1 MFSIKILLL
10 VLLAAPLSSS
20 FYLSRPQPRRRHSC
34 TLKPLSLTMASLSD
48 PALLST
54 VQLQLAK
61 LLPQLLTGSLV
72 YGSLTFYFDRPRGE
86 MLIDDDALIKKSSNI
101 PNAGLGLFA
110 ARDLPKGT
118 NLGLYPGVLTPT
130 NAYRNKVRRL
140 APQRINST
148 PSNPAPTCPLQKLQ
162 THPESVS
169 YVWKL
174 QNVPG
179 SLEERGVLDPTD
191 SEGIISDYC
200 SGGSTTIP
208 LSRFLF
214 RTVFATYRKSTTLC
228 RINEPLTPEDANV
241 DSTEETEAGKVL
253 FFISR
258 DVVAGEELY
267 LYYGEYYDRSGYG
280 Q

>member
-1 MFSIKILLL
+1 MTSASMFSIKILLL

-20 FYLSRPQPRRRHSC
+20 FYLSLPQPRRRHSC
-34 TLKPLSLTMASLSD
+34 TLKPLSLSMASLSD

-130 NAYRNKVRRL
+130 NAYRNK
-140 APQRINST
+140 
-148 PSNPAPTCPLQKLQ
+148 KLQ

-214 RTVFATYRKSTTLC
+214 RTVFATYRKPTTLC